1 MASFL
6 IGLGAIV
13 GSIIGLKVFFTLW
26 RLLEKRLHPD
36 DFVKPFSTP
45 ETAFRGLKRKSIII
59 HMKNGEVLSDLRY
72 KATLFFSDGEFG
84 VYTPVYFH
92 VERGDGTH
100 VFISGADILKI
111 ETTKKA

>member
-6 IGLGAIV
+6 IGAGVIV

-45 ETAFRGLKRKSIII
+45 ETAFRGLERTSIII
-59 HMKNGEVLSDLRY
+59 HMKNGEVLDCRRKRPCGGLVALAFGFWDLDPR
-72 KATLFFSDGEFG
+72 L
-84 VYTPVYFH
+84 
-92 VERGDGTH
+92 RGDDGRGRASPN
-100 VFISGADILKI
+100 SGL
-111 ETTKKA
+111 ERH